1 MATNDYDLD
10 HVALAAAD
18 TGPLLR
24 FLTGRC
30 GATVLWGGQAIGFRP
45 MQVYAGDAA
54 DGMRIELLEPWAV
67 DRNDFLARFVA
78 RHTHGPH
85 HLTFKVPDI
94 VAAIER
100 VRASGYRPVNVDV
113 SDPEWKE
120 AFLLPK
126 EAHGTVVQ
134 LAESN
139 ESHQTSDRAAML
151 EAARRNG
158 AHGHPRWWVD
168 PEPPEGPPLPLRHVV
183 VRTPSLS
190 SGLAFFAGILGGAVA
205 AESGSRVELAWPGGA
220 ALALEERHD
229 ADPGIDRLEFAGLD
243 GEHEVLGTRFTAPA

>member
-1 MATNDYDLD
+1 MSTNHYDLD
-10 HVALAAAD
+10 HVALAAMD
-18 TGPLLR
+18 TAPLLR
-24 FLTGRC
+24 FLTGTC

-45 MQVYAGDAA
+45 MQVYAGDAIA
-54 DGMRIELLEPWAV
+54 GMRIELLEPWAV
-67 DRNDFLARFVA
+67 EHNDFLARFVA

-94 VAAIER
+94 DAAIER
-100 VRASGYRPVNVDV
+100 VRASGFRPVNVDL
-113 SDPEWKE
+113 SDPNWKE

-139 ESHQTSDRAAML
+139 ESHQTRDRAAML
-151 EAARRNG
+151 ETARRDG

-168 PEPPEGPPLPLRHVV
+168 PEPPHGPALQLRHVV

-190 SGLAFFAGILGGAVA
+190 SALAFFAGMLGGDVSEEQA
-205 AESGSRVELAWPGGA
+205 GRVHLTWPGGA
-220 ALALEERHD
+220 ALSLEERRD
-229 ADPGIDRLEFAGLD
+229 VGPAIDRLEFAGLD
-243 GEHEVLGTRFTAPA
+243 REYEVLGTRFTPA